1 MGNNKNN
8 IEKTNGTSNNKS
20 NGSVN
25 IGKNIEADKELDSI
39 NNNEEFETSKNDY
52 SDFNVSKSKKLE
64 SRNGIKLNR
73 KMRMWNK
80 YKNLCFICVGVRQQQ
95 LLFV

>member
-25 IGKNIEADKELDSI
+25 IEIGRAH
-39 NNNEEFETSKNDY
+39 
-52 SDFNVSKSKKLE
+52 V
-64 SRNGIKLNR
+64 
-73 KMRMWNK
+73 
-80 YKNLCFICVGVRQQQ
+80 
-95 LLFV
+95 